1 MPKSMNLGSKQNRI
15 SQIKT
20 QRSSHNLKR
29 EEIRGKT
36 PKDLTKRIILSQVI
50 RIYDPLELTT
60 PFTIQAMV
68 MMRELSM
75 EKAGFDDPVT
85 EKTR

>member
-1 MPKSMNLGSKQNRI
+1 MWNAQVDEFG
-15 SQIKT
+15 
-20 QRSSHNLKR
+20 LKL
-29 EEIRGKT
+29 EARGKT

-75 EKAGFDDPVT
+75 EKAGFDDPVFRT
-85 EKTR
+85 LQTIESYCYNTCY